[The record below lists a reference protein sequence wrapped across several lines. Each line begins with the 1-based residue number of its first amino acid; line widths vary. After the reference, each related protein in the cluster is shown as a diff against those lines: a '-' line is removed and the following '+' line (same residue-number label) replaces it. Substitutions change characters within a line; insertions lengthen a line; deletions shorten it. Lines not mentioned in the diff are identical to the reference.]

1 MIAKLIKLHSLFEM
15 IEFASIAELAV
26 CICADYTTVIAFAL
40 STQLN
45 GFTLIVQL
53 SSSTLIVQLSVSVLI
68 AGFYISSKWLFF
80 VFFVFS
86 ANFSNS
92 IVFDILL
99 RKDLI
104 NVG

>member
-1 MIAKLIKLHSLFEM
+1 M

-26 CICADYTTVIAFAL
+26 FIYADYTTVNAFAL

-45 GFTLIVQL
+45 WFTLIVQL
-53 SSSTLIVQLSVSVLI
+53 SWSALIVQLSVSVLI
-68 AGFYISSKWLFF
+68 AGFYLSSKWLFF
-80 VFFVFS
+80 VFVFS
-86 ANFSNS
+86 ANFSDS